1 MYITNFAYYQ
11 NSGVAPTN
19 ANHGSYQYV
28 SIADVVRNF
37 MFAYV
42 GPDKTIDNVDRS
54 LVRFHAKQCV
64 KTLNYDALKEIR
76 AIEAFIGD
84 DLKLVMPHDYVTYIR
99 MSLLI
104 NGQLYPLSE
113 NLDAMSAKRYLYD
126 NNNQLQ
132 FNGNGVVLYAATS
145 ELDSSR
151 LSGNNSGLSAEDQ
164 CCIYEINNVMGND
177 PSRININPKFRL
189 SKKAG
194 VIDFDSTMNG
204 QTIVIEYVSDGME
217 GGVDSEI
224 MINKLVEQ
232 YVYAYVSEAILTTK
246 ASTPVMV
253 KEDAKKKA
261 RSEYR
266 NARHRLNKMNPSE
279 ILMTLRGQHKW
290 IR

>member
-1 MYITNFAYYQ
+1 
-11 NSGVAPTN
+11 
-19 ANHGSYQYV
+19 
-28 SIADVVRNF
+28 

-76 AIEAFIGD
+76 VIEAYIGD
-84 DLKLVMPHDYVTYIR
+84 DLKLVMPHDYVNYIR
-99 MSLLI
+99 MSMLV
-104 NGQLYPLSE
+104 NGVLYPLHE
-113 NLDAMSAKRYLYD
+113 NLDVMSASRYLYD

-132 FNGNGVVLYAATS
+132 FDNNGVVLYAQTS

-151 LSGNNSGLSAEDQ
+151 LAGDNSGLSPEDQ

-177 PSRININPKFRL
+177 PSRMNINPKFRAN
-189 SKKAG
+189 KRAG

-224 MINKLVEQ
+224 MINKFVEQ
-232 YVYAYVSEAILTTK
+232 YIYAYVAEAILTTK
-246 ASTPVMV
+246 VSTPVMV

-261 RSEYR
+261 RAEYR
-266 NARHRLNKMNPSE
+266 NARHRLNPMNPAE
-279 ILMTLRGQHKW
+279 ILMTLRGQNKW
-290 IR
+290 IK